1 MRRALP
7 LAFTILPALAATA
20 LVGPS
25 AATPSGTIGFS
36 GRVID
41 GNASLAPG
49 TVVTI
54 HGDVIARSESC
65 IEARVAAPGKPHR
78 PRLWLCSPD
87 HHPPGTLPGI
97 GEPVAARARITGIR
111 TTADGAVPYSDSF
124 ILMRVD

>member
-41 GNASLAPG
+41 GNAALAPG

-65 IEARVAAPGKPHR
+65 IEARVAAPGKPRR

-87 HHPPGTLPGI
+87 HQPRELPGI

-111 TTADGAVPYSDSF
+111 TTTEGAVPYSDSF
-124 ILMRVD
+124 ILMRTD

>member
-7 LAFTILPALAATA
+7 FAFTILPALAAAA

-41 GNASLAPG
+41 GNAPLAPG

-54 HGDVIARSESC
+54 HGDVIARSETC
-65 IEARVAAPGKPHR
+65 IEARVAAPGKPYR
-78 PRLWLCSPD
+78 ARLWLCSPD
-87 HHPPGTLPGI
+87 HHQPRELPDI
-97 GEPVAARARITGIR
+97 GEPVAARARITGVR
-111 TTADGAVPYSDSF
+111 TTAEGAIPYSDSF